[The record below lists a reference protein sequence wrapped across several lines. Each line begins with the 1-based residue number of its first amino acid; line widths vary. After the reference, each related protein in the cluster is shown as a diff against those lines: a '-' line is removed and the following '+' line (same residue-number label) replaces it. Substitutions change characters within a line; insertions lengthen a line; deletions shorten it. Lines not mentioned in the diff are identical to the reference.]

1 MYQSSAQYCQNEE
14 PARHVFY
21 HFCYENMVKF
31 KNKRAPATLK
41 KCALSVLTISR
52 PPQSRETVPLNTDLI
67 FFYYY
72 IFLLVYS
79 QKLQL

>member
-1 MYQSSAQYCQNEE
+1 MYRSSAQYCQNEE

-21 HFCYENMVKF
+21 HFRYENVVKF

-52 PPQSRETVPLNTDLI
+52 PPQSRETVPLKPQHFNYNITTVQ
-67 FFYYY
+67 YYHE
-72 IFLLVYS
+72 F
-79 QKLQL
+79 